1 MFRPQELDELINSRF
16 AERLAQNINKVKM
29 SAESNPADRPHSSTA
44 GSSAGTTTTTGT
56 TTTAGTTTA
65 TVAPPQDVMAPSTAS
80 SPDGSPV
87 KMVADN
93 TELSHVVTTAST
105 EVVTSQPIGV
115 VSIEVGCYHWL
126 NNMSQRIRSLC
137 FHTGTRF

>member
-29 SAESNPADRPHSSTA
+29 SAESNPADRPQSSAA
-44 GSSAGTTTTTGT
+44 GSSAGTTTT
-56 TTTAGTTTA
+56 

-87 KMVADN
+87 KMVAEK
-93 TELSHVVTTAST
+93 TELSDVVTTASS